1 MASHKYQPTQQPRRQ
16 SEAMIRTAT
25 QRLTLALTLAVMAST
40 AHAGVLSRLFEHVH
54 NPFISSG
61 STSQTFAAQNLSVQA
76 GFSPGDAESLVVQ
89 AIDQAH
95 ASIRVAAYSFTSRP
109 IARAL
114 MQAHK
119 RGVDV
124 KAVMDKSQSTERY
137 SSARFLANV
146 GIPVRID
153 SRYAIMHNKFLV
165 IDGSTVET
173 GSFNYTYAA
182 ARRNAENV
190 LIVRGSHQLAAVYER
205 QWDRLWNE
213 STGYAA
219 HY

>member
-1 MASHKYQPTQQPRRQ
+1 MARTIFRRLLAGLAI
-16 SEAMIRTAT
+16 SAMFA
-25 QRLTLALTLAVMAST
+25 AV
-40 AHAGVLSRLFEHVH
+40 AHAGWMSSLLDRVY
-54 NPFISSG
+54 NPFVTSG
-61 STSQTFAAQNLSVQA
+61 QAAVLPAPGRNVSVQA
-76 GFSPGDAESLVVQ
+76 GFSPGDAESLVIQ
-89 AIDQAH
+89 AINQAH
-95 ASIRVAAYSFTSRP
+95 RSIRVAAYSFTSRP

-114 MQAHK
+114 LDAHR

-124 KAVMDKSQSTERY
+124 KVVMDKSQRTERY

-153 SRYAIMHNKFLV
+153 ARYAIMHNKFLV
-165 IDGSTVET
+165 IDGQTVET

-190 LIVRGSHQLAAVYER
+190 LIVRGDHALAAVYDRE
-205 QWDRLWNE
+205 WNRLWNE

-219 HY
+219 RY